1 MEIEERFWSKV
12 DIKWLSDGR
21 PDETACW
28 EWTAAK
34 TSGGYGRFGLARP
47 QITGLAHRVAYEL
60 EAGAIQACF
69 QLDHLCRNRACVN
82 PEHLEPVTQLENL
95 RRGVGTLGSYNTAK
109 THCPIGHPYSVE
121 NTNVYLEKSRKCRAR
136 SAASARQAAARA
148 S

>member
-34 TSGGYGRFGLARP
+34 TW
-47 QITGLAHRVAYEL
+47 HR
-60 EAGAIQACF
+60 
-69 QLDHLCRNRACVN
+69 
-82 PEHLEPVTQLENL
+82 
-95 RRGVGTLGSYNTAK
+95 
-109 THCPIGHPYSVE
+109 
-121 NTNVYLEKSRKCRAR
+121 
-136 SAASARQAAARA
+136 AAARA